1 MAKKKN
7 GKTKTSKLPKRI
19 AGVKVPKELRAPG
32 GRLLQAVNNP
42 LLIDAAAAALMA
54 AANRLAQSRL
64 PFVAAQPKPQAD
76 LGTILSSLA
85 IEGMR
90 RFGEGNRAD
99 GAAAKAAPAA
109 QRGPAP
115 LE

>member
-7 GKTKTSKLPKRI
+7 GKASAAKLPKRI

-32 GRLLQAVNNP
+32 GRLLQAINNP

-64 PFVAAQPKPQAD
+64 PKVAAAPKPQAD
-76 LGTILSSLA
+76 LGAILSTLA

-90 RFGEGNRAD
+90 RLGEGNRP
-99 GAAAKAAPAA
+99 GSGPAKASAA
-109 QRGPAP
+109 QRATTPP
-115 LE
+115 E